1 MLPFLLGIT
10 TLGSVRPYFRK
21 HILDTLDPSDYA
33 LLNSIF
39 ITAFVVIYFVY
50 IYAYDTKQM
59 YKTYANCCKMSYTQ
73 IAALS
78 TLSLFTVVSSLM
90 LLNMEKYY
98 NTPLINSVTLKGF
111 SLVLLIIFG
120 IFVFNEEYG
129 LTHFVGI
136 FFTAVGIFILLTN
149 PIRQSV
155 PGLSLVS

>member
-10 TLGSVRPYFRK
+10 TIGSVRPYFRK

-33 LLNSIF
+33 LLNSLF
-39 ITAFVVIYFVY
+39 ITTFVVIYFLY
-50 IYAYDTKQM
+50 IYTSDTKQM
-59 YKTYANCCKMSYTQ
+59 YKTYTNCCKLSYTQ

-111 SLVLLIIFG
+111 SLVLLILFG

-136 FFTAVGIFILLTN
+136 FFTVVGIFILLTN
-149 PIRQSV
+149 PIRQGV